1 MSIKS
6 LSFEKNQPQSNDR
19 DRLSLVPS
27 YRLLDD
33 GRYSNNAWLQEAP
46 DPVSKLTW
54 GNAFY
59 IGHDYAKKESLKT
72 GDVIKVNVLDHQL
85 KGPVLIL
92 PGQHNNTITVSYG
105 YGTVFNLLSLATE
118 FRPIH

>member
-6 LSFEKNQPQSNDR
+6 LSFEKNQPQPNDR
-19 DRLSLVPS
+19 VSLSLVPS
-27 YRLLDD
+27 YRLLDS
-33 GRYSNNAWLQEAP
+33 RYSNNAWLQEAP

-92 PGQHNNTITVSYG
+92 PGQHNKTITVL
-105 YGTVFNLLSLATE
+105 TVMALYLIALSPATE
-118 FRPIH
+118 FRPIY